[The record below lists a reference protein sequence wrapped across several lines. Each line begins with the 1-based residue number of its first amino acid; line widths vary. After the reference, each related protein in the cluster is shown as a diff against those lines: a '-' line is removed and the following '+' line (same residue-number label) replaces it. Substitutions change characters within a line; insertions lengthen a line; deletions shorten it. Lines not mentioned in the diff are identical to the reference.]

1 MISLIMKKGT
11 FKKED
16 VKRKK
21 EKCDNLDGSKR
32 EQIKKKGQ
40 QRKKKSTITLVKMKK
55 NS

>member
-16 VKRKK
+16 DKRKK

-40 QRKKKSTITLVKMKK
+40 RKKKSTITLVKMKK

>member
-16 VKRKK
+16 DKRKK

-32 EQIKKKGQ
+32 EQIKKKDNKGK
-40 QRKKKSTITLVKMKK
+40 RKAR
-55 NS
+55 

>member
-16 VKRKK
+16 DKRKK
-21 EKCDNLDGSKR
+21 KCDKLDGSKR
-32 EQIKKKGQ
+32 EQIKKKG